1 MGRLALT
8 MDTLPLRR
16 DLTVAYW
23 ASLVIV
29 ALVAVMSAAGL
40 AWGPTRLYGIDP
52 NEALGVSAST
62 AGVLVPGFLA
72 QDIFN
77 LVLLLPILLGSMW
90 LARRGSLIGLLL
102 WPGALFYVLY
112 TYVHYLIGAPLSVLF
127 LGYAAAVASSACTTI
142 GLVVTIDGDEVRQ
155 RLAAGVPA
163 RIVGGILVGLALLT
177 IGQDGGGLVTTAFA
191 TGARI
196 DPPAR
201 GVWTADLTLAVPAM
215 LVVGGLLWR
224 RAALGYVAGAGLLL
238 SFGMTSAVIAAML
251 GLQPLLT
258 GAPIDGG
265 TVIGL
270 LIFGAVSLMPLLLY
284 ARGMASR
291 RREIEPTQRA
301 GSAAAR
307 TEP

>member
-1 MGRLALT
+1 METLA
-8 MDTLPLRR
+8 LRR

-23 ASLVIV
+23 ASLVIAV
-29 ALVAVMSAAGL
+29 LVVVMSAAGL
-40 AWGPTRLYGIDP
+40 AWGSTRLYGIDP
-52 NEALGVSAST
+52 NQALGVSAST

-112 TYVHYLIGAPLSVLF
+112 TYLHYLIGAPFSVLF
-127 LGYAAAVASSACTTI
+127 LGYAAVVASSAYTTI
-142 GLVVTIDGDEVRQ
+142 GLVASIDGDKVRQ
-155 RLAAGVPA
+155 RLAAGVPP

-177 IGQDGGGLVTTAFA
+177 IGQDGGGVVATAFA

-196 DPPAR
+196 EPPAR

-238 SFGMTSAVIAAML
+238 SFGMTSVVIAAVL

-270 LIFGAVSLMPLLLY
+270 LIFGAVSLTPLLLY
-284 ARGMASR
+284 ARARASR
-291 RREIEPTQRA
+291 RPEIEPNVQRA

-307 TEP
+307 T